1 MPTTIP
7 GLTAGTWQ
15 VDASHSEIGFAV
27 RHMMV
32 SKTKGRFTEVS
43 GTIVVADDVLASTVE
58 ATAQAASIDTRD
70 ENRDGHLKS
79 ADFFDVEKW
88 PTVTF
93 RSTGIQEKGDQFVLD
108 GDLTIRDQ
116 TRPVSFDLEFNGVA
130 ANPMAD
136 GRATAGF
143 SASAEISRKDFGLEW
158 NVALETGGVIVADK
172 VTITLEIEAGLTS

>member
-1 MPTTIP
+1 MPTTLP

-15 VDASHSEIGFAV
+15 VDPSHSEIGFVV

-32 SKTKGRFTEVS
+32 SKAKGRFTEVT
-43 GTIVVADDVLASTVE
+43 GTIVVAEDALASTVE

-70 ENRDGHLKS
+70 ENRDGHLRS

-88 PTVTF
+88 PTVAF
-93 RSTGIQEKGDQFVLD
+93 RSTGIRESGGDFVLD
-108 GDLTIRDQ
+108 GGLTIRDQ

-130 ANPMAD
+130 ANPMAE
-136 GRATAGF
+136 GRPTAGF

-172 VTITLEIEAGLTS
+172 VTINLEIEAGLAA